1 MFAMLAVT
9 SFWRVVTRSM
19 YFSSCC
25 ETRSSIRGEQST
37 KHANSSRE
45 NACGSLEV
53 NELLRRSRL
62 RVHGRVCAFHFGCNL
77 ARSANLN
84 QIAFADAGALVL
96 FANPG
101 DAVFHEFRPKRIEA
115 ALSRL
120 YGVDAAATVLQE
132 MALARTRFPETEQMP
147 VADDVLRLEGGR
159 GHVDK

>member
-1 MFAMLAVT
+1 
-9 SFWRVVTRSM
+9 
-19 YFSSCC
+19 
-25 ETRSSIRGEQST
+25 
-37 KHANSSRE
+37 
-45 NACGSLEV
+45 
-53 NELLRRSRL
+53 
-62 RVHGRVCAFHFGCNL
+62 
-77 ARSANLN
+77 LN

-115 ALSRL
+115 ALGRL

-159 GHVDK
+159 GHVDKLRRADKIVLGEIDITLYLATARTVRLAGETERGHCSAL